1 MHVLESRRYIVCA
14 KGMGFELHVY
24 LFCFVRSSTS
34 KPFLPEQVGVS
45 FALSGLKTKGECSA
59 TSVLCTMPKLANS
72 AFKSCGRTRV
82 RRILMENILMVQVEV
97 VTLETIPQMHMHND
111 VFRYIFG
118 AVRWVKQVCNCPR
131 RLDGQVCVMESQ
143 PLVVVGSWLRVSA
156 GNFSNS
162 SQPCTC
168 FVLVSCPRHDSTACV
183 NASLAAVTRN
193 G

>member
-1 MHVLESRRYIVCA
+1 
-14 KGMGFELHVY
+14 
-24 LFCFVRSSTS
+24 
-34 KPFLPEQVGVS
+34 
-45 FALSGLKTKGECSA
+45 
-59 TSVLCTMPKLANS
+59 MPKLANS
-72 AFKSCGRTRV
+72 EFRV
-82 RRILMENILMVQVEV
+82 QKLWQNTSEAYIYNDHAGCTYIDGKHPDRYRWKWRWKQ
-97 VTLETIPQMHMHND
+97 IPQMPMHNGF
-111 VFRYIFG
+111 FRYIFG

-183 NASLAAVTRN
+183 NASLAAVTRMVDVRVGLN
-193 G
+193 WLSCRRGKGYQCVGTGKEPVGSQID